1 MVVNGGA
8 GANGGM
14 SVIEPVHGVD
24 VHTILTGAGIIESLL
39 MELLELLMRSTC
51 VGMQL

>member
-1 MVVNGGA
+1 LVVHGGD
-8 GANGGM
+8 GANGSM

-24 VHTILTGAGIIESLL
+24 VHTILTGAGIAESLL
-39 MELLELLMRSTC
+39 MVLPGLLMRSTC